1 MNKNQDAQ
9 QLVSEEQVEVRLK
22 IPPGDYR
29 GIDRSDDKL
38 MDKIRMDVSED
49 LGEFMMATTY
59 SPSKF
64 YVIVKNYLLERR
76 GLCRVLDCDD
86 VIEASMNATMIA
98 LMTIFTKNQLCMLDS
113 SDDDE
118 KDDDDREMQYAIKA
132 LKALRKALKSKARR
146 EDFDRFC
153 CSQYGVSHHPLTDE
167 EKQEMAFVGNIDNHI
182 KAES

>member
-1 MNKNQDAQ
+1 MNTNKDTQ
-9 QLVSEEQVEVRLK
+9 QLVSEEKVEVRLK

-29 GIDRSDDKL
+29 EIVGSNNKL

-49 LGEFMMATTY
+49 LEEFMMATTY

-98 LMTIFTKNQLCMLDS
+98 LMTIFTKDQLDLLKT
-113 SDDDE
+113 SDCDEIDDE
-118 KDDDDREMQYAIKA
+118 RMQYTMKA
-132 LKALRKALKSKARR
+132 LKALGKALKSKSRR

-153 CSQYGVSHHPLTDE
+153 CSQYGISEKPLTDE
-167 EKQEMAFVGNIDNHI
+167 EKMEMAFVGNIDNHI